1 MERISEHITLREATK
16 SNTALRLNIN
26 NIPNDYQTGN
36 MVAIAVNLFEPLRK
50 WVGGPIRIN
59 SFFRSEKLN
68 EAIGGSYKIVNG
80 KKIQSSQHCQGRA
93 MDIDDNHG
101 YKTNREMFEY
111 IRQNLSFDQM
121 IYEFGDDSNPAWV
134 HISYVSKDQNR
145 GRCLRA
151 EKIDGKTQYREI

>member
-1 MERISEHITLREATK
+1 MKRISDNITLREATK

-26 NIPNDYQTGN
+26 NTPNDYQTGN
-36 MVAIAVNLFEPLRK
+36 MVAIAINIFEPLRK

-59 SFFRSEKLN
+59 SFYRSEKLN
-68 EAIGGSYKIVNG
+68 QAIGGS
-80 KKIQSSQHCQGRA
+80 SRSQHCQGRA
-93 MDIDDNHG
+93 MDIDDNFGH
-101 YKTNREMFEY
+101 KTNAEMFNY
-111 IRQNLSFDQM
+111 IRQNLNYDQM
-121 IYEFGDDSNPAWV
+121 IWEFGDDANPDWV

>member
-1 MERISEHITLREATK
+1 MERISDHITLREATK

-36 MVAIAVNLFEPLRK
+36 MVAIAINLFEPLRK

-59 SFFRSEKLN
+59 SFFRSDKLN
-68 EAIGGSYKIVNG
+68 EAIGGSNR
-80 KKIQSSQHCQGRA
+80 SQHCQGRA
-93 MDIDDNHG
+93 MDIDDNFGH
-101 YKTNREMFEY
+101 KTNAEMFEY
-111 IRQNLSFDQM
+111 IKQNLNYDQM
-121 IYEFGDDSNPAWV
+121 IWEFGDDANPDWV

>member
-36 MVAIAVNLFEPLRK
+36 MVAIAINIFEPLRK
-50 WVGGPIRIN
+50 WVGGAIRIN
-59 SFFRSEKLN
+59 SFYRSEKLN
-68 EAIGGSYKIVNG
+68 QAIGGS
-80 KKIQSSQHCQGRA
+80 SRSQHCQGRA
-93 MDIDDNHG
+93 LDIDDNFGH
-101 YKTNREMFEY
+101 KTNAEMFNY
-111 IRQNLSFDQM
+111 IKQNLSYDQM
-121 IYEFGDDSNPAWV
+121 IWEFGDDANPDWV
-134 HISYVSKDQNR
+134 HVSYVSKDQNR

>member
-59 SFFRSEKLN
+59 SFFRSDKLN
-68 EAIGGSYKIVNG
+68 EAIGGSNR
-80 KKIQSSQHCQGRA
+80 SQHCQGRA
-93 MDIDDNHG
+93 MDIDDNFGH
-101 YKTNREMFEY
+101 KTNAEMFEY
-111 IRQNLSFDQM
+111 IRKNLNYDQM
-121 IYEFGDDSNPAWV
+121 IWEFGNDANPDWV
-134 HISYVSKDQNR
+134 HVSYISKDQNR

>member
-1 MERISEHITLREATK
+1 MEKISDHITLREAIK

-26 NIPNDYQTGN
+26 NIPNDYQIGN
-36 MVAIAVNLFEPLRK
+36 MVAISQHIFEPLRK
-50 WVGGPIRIN
+50 WVGGAIRIN
-59 SFFRSEKLN
+59 SFFRSEDLN
-68 EAIGGSYKIVNG
+68 KAIGGS
-80 KKIQSSQHCQGRA
+80 SRSQHCQGRA

-101 YKTNREMFEY
+101 HKTNAEMFEY
-111 IRQNLSFDQM
+111 IKQNLSFDQM

-151 EKIDGKTQYREI
+151 EKIDGKTQYRQI